1 MVFFLSIF
9 IYKQSK
15 AVNLTNQNLSDKMV
29 LINTWEVIYMSKL
42 KYKGALYLVREFF
55 NQHPGIEYKPIQEQ
69 LQTIKQFLTQV
80 PQEQKANFLNDLCV
94 NINEQYMEMVKTAAN
109 HYVPLVTTQAITSLI
124 NAANQL
130 VDEISNNG
138 HNLEH
143 QAHEQSNGGELGL
156 L

>member
-1 MVFFLSIF
+1 
-9 IYKQSK
+9 
-15 AVNLTNQNLSDKMV
+15 
-29 LINTWEVIYMSKL
+29 MSKL
-42 KYKGALYLVREFF
+42 EYKGALYLVHKFF
-55 NQHPGIEYKPIQEQ
+55 NQHPGIEYEPMQEQ
-69 LQTIKQFLTQV
+69 VQTIRQFLTHV
-80 PQEQKANFLNDLCV
+80 PQEQKANFLNDLCC
-94 NINEQYMEMVKTAAN
+94 NINEQYEEMVETAAN

-143 QAHEQSNGGELGL
+143 QAHEQSNGGEFGL